1 MHQDSLCLQSKS
13 RAGGRTL
20 TEGAAVYLVTS
31 RLQPWTCRAD
41 FPLLAHSLPT
51 DPHGEWSGTGREV
64 DRDWRLLLYRLRL
77 KTIIPMI
84 HRSVSSL
91 SRGQATGTGDR
102 GFKLWGAPRVKLWL
116 HCYYKEV
123 HTDTQTH
130 THTSQRYY
138 PVCRPPPSFLSNP
151 AFLTRDD

>member
-1 MHQDSLCLQSKS
+1 M
-13 RAGGRTL
+13 RTP
-20 TEGAAVYLVTS
+20 TEGAVVYLVTS

-64 DRDWRLLLYRLRL
+64 DRDWCLLLYRLWL

-91 SRGQATGTGDR
+91 SSGQATGTGDR

-123 HTDTQTH
+123 HTDKPTLPSCVSTPH
-130 THTSQRYY
+130 
-138 PVCRPPPSFLSNP
+138 SFLSYP
-151 AFLTRDD
+151 AFLTWDD